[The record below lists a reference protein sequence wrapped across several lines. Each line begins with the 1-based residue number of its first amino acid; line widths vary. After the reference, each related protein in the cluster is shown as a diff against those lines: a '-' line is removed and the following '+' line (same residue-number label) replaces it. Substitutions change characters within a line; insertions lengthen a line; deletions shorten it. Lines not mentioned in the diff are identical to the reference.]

1 MRSARGLPGRR
12 GRCYPP
18 GVTEALPG
26 GRTWIAALESA
37 PFPWRGAPGQ
47 SCSEVLL
54 HAGAALR
61 PGEDFAVVLWLHGQR
76 ATLRRDVL
84 AGPAAAAQ
92 LDASGVPAVLV
103 APQLAYDARDSCPG
117 KLEEA
122 GGMARLLDEAADRL
136 GVLAGIDPGA
146 MRRAPVVIAAF
157 SGGYR
162 AAASCLVRGGR
173 AARGALLLDALYA
186 RERWFADWL
195 IADPARSLVVIY
207 GASSAPGT
215 EVLAR
220 SLERGGVAARRGL
233 PASGFTGGG
242 AWLVRVDTEH
252 GRIPALGPPPRPLA
266 ALLPALLGIAGPG
279 KNRAPSEAGHPNGEP
294 GADLSG
300 SGLDGG
306 EVSVLN
312 REESLD

>member
-1 MRSARGLPGRR
+1 M
-12 GRCYPP
+12 
-18 GVTEALPG
+18 TEILPG
-26 GRTWIAALESA
+26 GRTWIASLESA

-47 SCSEVLL
+47 RCSEVLL

-92 LDASGVPAVLV
+92 LDASGVPAVLI

-122 GGMARLLDEAADRL
+122 GGMARLLDEAAERL
-136 GVLAGIDPGA
+136 GALAGIDPGA
-146 MRRAPVVIAAF
+146 ARRAEVVIVAF

-173 AARGALLLDALYA
+173 PVRSALLLDAIYA
-186 RERWFADWL
+186 RERWFAGWL
-195 IADPARSLVVIY
+195 LADPARSLVVIY

-215 EVLAR
+215 EALAR
-220 SLERGGVAARRGL
+220 ALALGGAPVRRGL
-233 PASGFTGGG
+233 PARGDPGTAGGG
-242 AWLVRVDTEH
+242 AWLARVPTEH
-252 GRIPALGPPPRPLA
+252 GAIPALGPPLRPLA
-266 ALLPALLGIAGPG
+266 ALLPALLGDR
-279 KNRAPSEAGHPNGEP
+279 RA
-294 GADLSG
+294 
-300 SGLDGG
+300 
-306 EVSVLN
+306 
-312 REESLD
+312 REK